1 MTARTD
7 LAYGFSPGFS
17 PREIVHWTMAA
28 LVVLAAHGIII
39 YAFQN
44 LRTEPVAEGV
54 DSAMMIELAPLAVS
68 TPEAVEQEM
77 LSEEAPSETLTPVEP
92 TETVAETLDP
102 VEPVQPEESITPVPN
117 EKPEPVET
125 EQAEAVAPEEVT
137 PEEITPD
144 AVEPEEVTPDVVEP
158 EEEAPEMANVVLPQT
173 DIPLPTPRPERPRP
187 VKEQPRQERPRRA
200 EAPVKRTRE
209 PARTETR
216 RSAAPPPS
224 TASRASAPRVS
235 PARWQSKVVAWL
247 NRHKRYPRSARSRG
261 EEGTVQVR
269 FTINASGTV
278 TSVRITRS
286 SGNAALDE
294 AAVDMVRRA
303 SPVPAPP
310 PQIAQSSMSLS
321 VPVSFNL
328 R

>member
-17 PREIVHWTMAA
+17 LREIAYWTVAA
-28 LVVLAAHGIII
+28 LVVLAAHGIIVF
-39 YAFQN
+39 AFQQ
-44 LRTEPVAEGV
+44 LRTEPVSEGT
-54 DSAMMIELAPLAVS
+54 DSALMIELAPLAVS
-68 TPEAVEQEM
+68 TPEAVEQEV

-102 VEPVQPEESITPVPN
+102 IEPVQPEDSVTPVQN
-117 EKPEPVET
+117 DEPEPVET
-125 EQAEAVAPEEVT
+125 EQAEAVTPEEVT
-137 PEEITPD
+137 PEEATP
-144 AVEPEEVTPDVVEP
+144 EVVEP
-158 EEEAPEMANVVLPQT
+158 AEEAPEMANVVLPQT

-187 VKEQPRQERPRRA
+187 AKEQPRQERPRRA
-200 EAPVKRTRE
+200 EAPVRRTQE
-209 PARTETR
+209 PARTQTR
-216 RSAAPPPS
+216 RAAAPPAS
-224 TASRASAPRVS
+224 SASRASAPRVS

-261 EEGTVQVR
+261 EEGTVQVS
-269 FTINASGTV
+269 FTINASGAV
-278 TSVRITRS
+278 TGARIARS
-286 SGNAALDE
+286 SGNSALDQ
-294 AAVDMVRRA
+294 AAIDMVRRA

-310 PQIAQSSMSLS
+310 PQIARSSMSLS